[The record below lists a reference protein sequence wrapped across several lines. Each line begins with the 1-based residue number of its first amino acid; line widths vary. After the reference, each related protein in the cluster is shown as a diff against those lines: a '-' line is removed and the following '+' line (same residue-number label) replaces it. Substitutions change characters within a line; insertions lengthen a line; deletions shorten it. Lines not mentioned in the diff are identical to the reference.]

1 MNTYIDKKTP
11 IVDAQFYNG
20 ENTKTIKALFERHI
34 VCGGFIIRKDD
45 GKLLVHLPSG
55 REFYLSEGE
64 FLCWEHEDFYCHCE
78 DYMRKEYELAIIIHQ
93 ESPCYD
99 FFSGIKR

>member
-11 IVDAQFYNG
+11 IVEAQFYNL
-20 ENTKTIKALFERHI
+20 ENTQAIKKLFERHI

-78 DYMRKEYELAIIIHQ
+78 DYIRQELEMVCIVHQ
-93 ESPCYD
+93 EKPEYD
-99 FFSGIKR
+99 VFTRLL

>member
-11 IVDAQFYNG
+11 IVEAVQYDGQ
-20 ENTKTIKALFERHI
+20 NTSEIKRLFERHI

-45 GKLLVHLPSG
+45 GKLLVHLPSS
-55 REFYLSEGE
+55 REFYLVEGE

-78 DYMRKEYELAIIIHQ
+78 DYMKKELKTFIDVNKAMRTVEDYLYLTQ
-93 ESPCYD
+93 
-99 FFSGIKR
+99 